1 MLQPSVHRSAATSGA
16 SAASTKAAGRMVS
29 CVRARECCSR
39 DNCPRARMVFRSAA
53 AAAAPGME
61 IYRSKARQEDGKT
74 VGWARPGQARCRC
87 KTGIASTPGSRA
99 RCRPRCYPYCCPCC
113 YYVRRAAS
121 PAIDTTALLHS
132 PARSPRPTRSGR
144 RGPAVLCRR
153 VWRRAVRLLLKLRRL
168 VRVLLVPERLQ
179 RRVCG
184 PAGTPTYGARRT
196 IRRQDVTLMAPRDA
210 DRVPSRAGAAARSR
224 QEAPPEAAR
233 DKGRQ
238 GQVPRT
244 QSRQG
249 VPLDAAM
256 ECRQRPLRCAPR
268 HCGIVA
274 PSASVAASLLPW
286 PRRRRDAADGAP
298 SLWPSRG
305 LLQL

>member
-39 DNCPRARMVFRSAA
+39 DNLPAPTVLRSAA

-61 IYRSKARQEDGKT
+61 FSRSKAEAGGRQDSG
-74 VGWARPGQARCRC
+74 VGQARARPGQVQVQNRHTPHARQLR
-87 KTGIASTPGSRA
+87 KMPAELLPLLLPLPPPRALRRVARRRHNRHRHHSTPRSL
-99 RCRPRCYPYCCPCC
+99 PPTQ
-113 YYVRRAAS
+113 RAA
-121 PAIDTTALLHS
+121 AA
-132 PARSPRPTRSGR
+132 A
-144 RGPAVLCRR
+144 AQCRR
-153 VWRRAVRLLLKLRRL
+153 VRRRAVRLLQRLLPL
-168 VRVLLVPERLQ
+168 VRVVLAPERLQ

-244 QSRQG
+244 QSRHEAPQQAARERHQG
-249 VPLDAAM
+249 
-256 ECRQRPLRCAPR
+256 PLRCAPR
-268 HCGIVA
+268 Y
-274 PSASVAASLLPW
+274 
-286 PRRRRDAADGAP
+286 
-298 SLWPSRG
+298 RG
-305 LLQL
+305 GSW